1 MKDLVCGLS
10 PAQANWGS
18 PSSSVTDLL
27 GGLGCTLASGA
38 NDGQT
43 LWSRGFPALTYTG
56 LHSILWVGFQEF
68 LVVKKMKKKNPYI
81 FISELGVLLI
91 CISLGNRISA
101 ECPQLP
107 TVLCCKEEVWERV
120 CHFSHSHPGSQ
131 MIVWDFSCYYSP
143 FRGEWWRKESLYRV
157 RRNWNILGLAQ
168 IKQPVYLPL
177 TSPKVNLVPEAR
189 AEGLKAHFS
198 AYWAFPAPHS
208 LKVWTQ
214 VTWKFR
220 KWPL

>member
-27 GGLGCTLASGA
+27 GGLGCTPASGA

-68 LVVKKMKKKNPYI
+68 LVVKKMKKKILI
-81 FISELGVLLI
+81 FSFLSWGYYSSAYHWEIESVQNVLSSPLFFVVKKR
-91 CISLGNRISA
+91 CG
-101 ECPQLP
+101 
-107 TVLCCKEEVWERV
+107 KE

-177 TSPKVNLVPEAR
+177 TSPKVNLVPGAR